1 MGIKDL
7 VISRHQTYI
16 SESKKKKKKKFIY
29 KGPTLDKRLCFEN

>member
-16 SESKKKKKKKFIY
+16 SESKKKKKKFIY